1 MGTGTII
8 GPELAPGTLT
18 NNSSK
23 WFFARVEPFLHL
35 PYLIILIILGGPF
48 LKFHLCVPLSFIRS
62 VRWQLQPPWSPH
74 PLSSTG
80 GPPVWV
86 PVPVAQLGNSRGC
99 SPRGHRTHFV
109 CLLSLKISVSQ
120 LLKSSALQTLLSYI
134 LSLFSY
140 FRQRVK
146 FGLLSRRGG
155 PYCFYVCSKTLW
167 KTDLSVCGRGASLY
181 MKKYENINN
190 PKLV

>member
-1 MGTGTII
+1 MGTGTIT

-35 PYLIILIILGGPF
+35 PDLIILVIWGVLF
-48 LKFHLCVPLSFIRS
+48 WSFIS
-62 VRWQLQPPWSPH
+62 VYPSPLYA
-74 PLSSTG
+74 LSADNSSHLDLPILSAALG
-80 GPPVWV
+80 VHQSGS
-86 PVPVAQLGNSRGC
+86 PVPVARLGNSRGC
-99 SPRGHRTHFV
+99 SPGGHRTHFV

-140 FRQRVK
+140 FRQKVK

-167 KTDLSVCGRGASLY
+167 KTDLSVCGRGASLC
-181 MKKYENINN
+181 MKKYETINN